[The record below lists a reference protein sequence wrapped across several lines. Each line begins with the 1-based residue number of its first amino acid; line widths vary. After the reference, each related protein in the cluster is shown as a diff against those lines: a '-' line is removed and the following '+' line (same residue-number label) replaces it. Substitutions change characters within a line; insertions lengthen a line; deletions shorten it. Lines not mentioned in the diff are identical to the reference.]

1 MAIPSIALIPSGYK
15 ASKLYSVLPTN
26 GNADLTVVRNSTA
39 NRINEN
45 KLIES
50 MGINVPLLDYS
61 NGTCPSLLL
70 QPQSTNLITYPLSF
84 GNSYWTKS
92 GASIEGDASTAGA
105 EKVVNGD
112 FATDTDWNKNTNWT
126 ISAGAAN
133 ADGTSNGNI
142 NQGADDTVIGA
153 TFIVTYDITSYT
165 SGTFYPQYGGV
176 ALTPRSAVG
185 TYAEQVTTI
194 SNLRLSFRGTLPLGS
209 IDNLSVKEVQGFSAP
224 SVDNPTSAF
233 KLVTTSN
240 SSLLYRGSTGSTG
253 ENTVSVYA
261 KSNTSSDQ
269 KFRFFGN
276 GNTLVSD
283 DKIANQDWQRFEFTG
298 TFSSVTWG
306 IKGASVSETNDILI
320 FGYQHEVQSYAT
332 SLMLPATEGSTT
344 TRLKDEVSKS
354 GLSGEINSVEGVLFV
369 EMAAL
374 ADDGSYRLL
383 SLNDGTT
390 ANRMYL
396 GYVSASNTIE
406 IVLRVSSVT
415 QSVLIYDVT
424 NISKLETDNLKIA
437 VRYKLNDFA
446 LFING
451 IKVSTD
457 TTGNTF
463 PANALNTLSF
473 NSGIGG
479 DNLEGKIKQLQV
491 YNTAL
496 SDSELI
502 TLTTI

>member
-1 MAIPSIALIPSGYK
+1 MASIPSIALIPSGYK

-39 NRINEN
+39 NRIN
-45 KLIES
+45 KDGLIES
-50 MGINVPLLDYS
+50 MAVNVPLLDHS

-84 GNSYWTKS
+84 DNAY
-92 GASIEGDASTAGA
+92 
-105 EKVVNGD
+105 
-112 FATDTDWNKNTNWT
+112 WT
-126 ISAGAAN
+126 IS
-133 ADGTSNGNI
+133 
-142 NQGADDTVIGA
+142 GA
-153 TFIVTYDITSYT
+153 TVTS
-165 SGTFYPQYGGV
+165 
-176 ALTPRSAVG
+176 
-185 TYAEQVTTI
+185 
-194 SNLRLSFRGTLPLGS
+194 
-209 IDNLSVKEVQGFSAP
+209 GFSAP

-354 GLSGEINSVEGVLFV
+354 GLSGDINSVEGVLFV
-369 EMAAL
+369 EMATL
-374 ADDGSYRLL
+374 A
-383 SLNDGTT
+383 NDGVEKRFGIQKTGTFNT
-390 ANRMYL
+390 ARLTYTPTSNQITAVLYNGSSQASL
-396 GYVSASNTIE
+396 SYV
-406 IVLRVSSVT
+406 V
-415 QSVLIYDVT
+415 
-424 NISKLETDNLKIA
+424 
-437 VRYKLNDFA
+437 
-446 LFING
+446 
-451 IKVSTD
+451 TD
-457 TTGNTF
+457 TTDFHKIAFKYQVNNFALWVDGIERATDLSGTTF
-463 PANALNTLSF
+463 EPNYLDELAFDLNGAAITY
-473 NSGIGG
+473 
-479 DNLEGKIKQLQV
+479 GKVKSLQV
-491 YNTAL
+491 FKTAL
-496 SDSELI
+496 TDAELAA
-502 TLTTI
+502 LTTI

>member
-1 MAIPSIALIPSGYK
+1 MASIPSIALIPSGYK

-39 NRINEN
+39 NRIN
-45 KLIES
+45 KDGLIES
-50 MGINVPLLDYS
+50 MAVNVPLLDHS

-84 GNSYWTKS
+84 DNAY
-92 GASIEGDASTAGA
+92 
-105 EKVVNGD
+105 
-112 FATDTDWNKNTNWT
+112 WT
-126 ISAGAAN
+126 IS
-133 ADGTSNGNI
+133 
-142 NQGADDTVIGA
+142 GA
-153 TFIVTYDITSYT
+153 TVTS
-165 SGTFYPQYGGV
+165 
-176 ALTPRSAVG
+176 
-185 TYAEQVTTI
+185 
-194 SNLRLSFRGTLPLGS
+194 
-209 IDNLSVKEVQGFSAP
+209 GFSAP

-344 TRLKDEVSKS
+344 TRLKDEVSKT
-354 GLSGEINSVEGVLFV
+354 GLSAEIGQTEGTIFLDFIPQTLDATSRFLSIENS
-369 EMAAL
+369 
-374 ADDGSYRLL
+374 S
-383 SLNDGTT
+383 
-390 ANRMYL
+390 
-396 GYVSASNTIE
+396 SASNGWMGVFAKVASGNIRFRFYGDGWDFNSTL
-406 IVLRVSSVT
+406 IVERDT
-415 QSVLIYDVT
+415 RY
-424 NISKLETDNLKIA
+424 KIA
-437 VRYKLNDFA
+437 VSYENGVQTSAYVNGNLIGNLTASLSGKSFQKIRLSEAAFGVRGDANFNDFR
-446 LFING
+446 LY
-451 IKVSTD
+451 K
-457 TTGNTF
+457 
-463 PANALNTLSF
+463 
-473 NSGIGG
+473 
-479 DNLEGKIKQLQV
+479 
-491 YNTAL
+491 TAL
-496 SDSELI
+496 TDAELT